1 MPYLLSNSKK
11 KTLCVI
17 SLFSIKLRSPLC
29 SGFVFPH
36 SLSPRS
42 IAQLPSVHWPEV
54 MAAHVDPIPLSDTP
68 PPLPA
73 KKHRRQQQVTDSK
86 LITWDYFVWL
96 VLLRWPWSWFTCE
109 VLRVIWQIISWLCL
123 QSVVLKGTAHLKI
136 NTMHYR
142 MLLNKNSP
150 YINNPEANTN
160 I

>member
-42 IAQLPSVHWPEV
+42 IAQLPSVHWPAV
-54 MAAHVDPIPLSDTP
+54 MATHVDPIPLSDTP

-86 LITWDYFVWL
+86 LITWDLFVVMVAMKL
-96 VLLRWPWSWFTCE
+96 
-109 VLRVIWQIISWLCL
+109 IYM
-123 QSVVLKGTAHLKI
+123 QSF
-136 NTMHYR
+136 
-142 MLLNKNSP
+142 
-150 YINNPEANTN
+150 
-160 I
+160 